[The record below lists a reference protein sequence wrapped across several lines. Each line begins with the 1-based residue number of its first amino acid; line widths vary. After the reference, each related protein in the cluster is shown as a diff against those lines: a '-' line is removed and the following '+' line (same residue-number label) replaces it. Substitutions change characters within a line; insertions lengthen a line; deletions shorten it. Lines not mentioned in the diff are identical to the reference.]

1 MYSEH
6 VSLEQS
12 KIICVRKRGTNKGAL
27 WYGFKAAGFNQGLER
42 LMHKTLTVYFGK
54 LLTETILMVKLF
66 RTKYLFSNL

>member
-12 KIICVRKRGTNKGAL
+12 KIIYVRKHGTNMGEL
-27 WYGFKAAGFNQGLER
+27 WYGFKAAGFNQGLEM
-42 LMHKTLTVYFGK
+42 LIHKTLTVYFGK